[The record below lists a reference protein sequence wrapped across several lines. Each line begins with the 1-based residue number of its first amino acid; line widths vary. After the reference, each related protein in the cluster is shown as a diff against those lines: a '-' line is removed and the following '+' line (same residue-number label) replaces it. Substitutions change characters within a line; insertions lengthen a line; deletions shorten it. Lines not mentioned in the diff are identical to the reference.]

1 MERVPLYTRRG
12 HQTVYVYSQPC
23 YYEKVAMP
31 IDIICLHA
39 YNKNMA
45 TIQYTIRGIP
55 AQVDSRLRRLAR
67 LRGQSLNQIVIEQ
80 LTAES
85 KPSHKQA
92 FSSKKPTVNTDFDDL
107 FGLMTPLE
115 PAVETVLQ
123 AQRTVNPKDW
133 Q

>member
-1 MERVPLYTRRG
+1 
-12 HQTVYVYSQPC
+12 
-23 YYEKVAMP
+23 
-31 IDIICLHA
+31 
-39 YNKNMA
+39 MA

-115 PAVETVLQ
+115 PAVETALQ